1 MANDIFLTPLSS
13 TGSNRQPYSPIL
25 KMVVK
30 REYSESGS
38 EFEDEDEDTK
48 PVITPTTKPKSTL
61 SKTKT
66 QSPSSSS
73 KSTKSQ
79 SDSGSPSKKRKLDN
93 SAKRTI
99 AEEIINVGIK
109 GINVDS
115 LAKAVRPSCFSS
127 GVFSLSLVVRQ

>member
-1 MANDIFLTPLSS
+1 
-13 TGSNRQPYSPIL
+13 
-25 KMVVK
+25 MVVK

-38 EFEDEDEDTK
+38 EFEHEDEDIK
-48 PVITPTTKPKSTL
+48 PVITPTKRPKSTP
-61 SKTKT
+61 SKTKI
-66 QSPSSSS
+66 QSSSSSS

-79 SDSGSPSKKRKLDN
+79 SDSGNPSEKSKLDN

-115 LAKAVRPSCFSS
+115 LAKAVRPTCILF
-127 GVFSLSLVVRQ
+127 FLVTRRERWEMGDADE